1 MHLSKRCYNLRIDLK
16 KETYMDI
23 IPFRC
28 EYADTPLRKEDLHT
42 SPFQQFEQWFQDAIH
57 AKIREPNAMSLA
69 TVDALLRPSIRT
81 VLLKL
86 YDENGFVF
94 FSNYRSQKAR
104 DIEQNPHVALH
115 FAWLHLQR
123 QVRIEGTIKK
133 ISTKESL
140 RYFLSRPRGSQLG
153 AWASNQSE
161 IVTSR
166 SLLENKFFELKE
178 KFSKKEVPLP
188 DFWGGYRVIPRRF
201 EFWQGGK
208 DRLHDRFAYEQD
220 TPSLWQIHRLAP

>member
-1 MHLSKRCYNLRIDLK
+1 M
-16 KETYMDI
+16 
-23 IPFRC
+23 
-28 EYADTPLRKEDLHT
+28 
-42 SPFQQFEQWFQDAIH
+42 
-57 AKIREPNAMSLA
+57 
-69 TVDALLRPSIRT
+69 
-81 VLLKL
+81 
-86 YDENGFVF
+86 
-94 FSNYRSQKAR
+94 
-104 DIEQNPHVALH
+104 
-115 FAWLHLQR
+115 
-123 QVRIEGTIKK
+123 
-133 ISTKESL
+133 